1 MFESV
6 CFNTSLKQ
14 NQIFETLNATMR
26 WICSL
31 ASSALQ
37 SDTRCFCCRQ
47 LRFPC
52 PLRSRNQGATLL
64 TPLPAS
70 FSGYERKDGE
80 EKESAGKV
88 SAEEMER

>member
-14 NQIFETLNATMR
+14 NQIFETLNAIMR

-37 SDTRCFCCRQ
+37 SDTRCFSCRQ
-47 LRFPC
+47 LMFPC
-52 PLRSRNQGATLL
+52 PLCSRNQGATLL
-64 TPLPAS
+64 TPLPVS
-70 FSGYERKDGE
+70 FSGYERRDGK
-80 EKESAGKV
+80 EKGSAGKV